1 MKSERVDRMQGG
13 RRRRTV
19 RGAGGFAVRII
30 VFEAE
35 LTDHTVQVRGEAGEL
50 AEGLNGFF
58 GSLGVLGGELGD
70 ARCGFGDFAGGSRLL
85 GSR

>member
-1 MKSERVDRMQGG
+1 MNRPQRGNERRL
-13 RRRRTV
+13 RT
-19 RGAGGFAVRII
+19 AGKGSALLAST
-30 VFEAE
+30 FEAE

-50 AEGLNGFF
+50 TEGLNGFF

-70 ARCGFGDFAGGSRLL
+70 ARCGFSDFAGGSRLL